1 MRARDHFLEG
11 YMKIIRSI
19 ETCKENI
26 NRLRS
31 QKLQIEDELSD
42 IIQQRSYLQTKQI
55 NMKREGNEIEATT
68 EMTLN
73 KELEQKKVELQ

>member
-31 QKLQIEDELSD
+31 QKLQVEDELSD
-42 IIQQRSYLQTKQI
+42 TI
-55 NMKREGNEIEATT
+55 
-68 EMTLN
+68 
-73 KELEQKKVELQ
+73 